1 MKKSLSNWL
10 MCRETF
16 IFFAENEVESY
27 HQDYFYLIE
36 ELVYLLSSEP
46 ELGEY
51 VHKELKNILA

>member
-51 VHKELKNILA
+51 VHK